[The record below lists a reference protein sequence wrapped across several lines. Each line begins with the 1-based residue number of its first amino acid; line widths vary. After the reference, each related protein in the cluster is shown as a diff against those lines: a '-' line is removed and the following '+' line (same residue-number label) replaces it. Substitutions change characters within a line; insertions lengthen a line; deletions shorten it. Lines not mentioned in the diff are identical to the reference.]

1 MNRAFELQPFA
12 RKKGKVFESRAAMK
26 IKKEN
31 NSNNGKKD
39 FRKRFQTRTVLAG
52 SLAIEGPQL

>member
-1 MNRAFELQPFA
+1 
-12 RKKGKVFESRAAMK
+12 MK

-31 NSNNGKKD
+31 SSSNNGKKD

-52 SLAIEGPQL
+52 SLAAEGCQL